1 MEKKVGEITHFFAKP
16 SAAVLK
22 LESALKVGDQVHI
35 QGHSTH
41 ITQEVTS
48 MQVDRKEVGPAKPGD
63 DVAMLVTDRVREGDE
78 VFLVED

>member
-22 LESALKVGDQVHI
+22 LSKTLKVGDQVHI
-35 QGHSTH
+35 HGHSTH
-41 ITQEVTS
+41 LTQEITS
-48 MQVDRKEVGPAKPGD
+48 MQIDHKEVEKAKPGD
-63 DVAMLVTDRVREGDE
+63 DVAVLVTDRVREGDE